1 MSQNEQVLAA
11 ETAETP
17 RLSIAE
23 QFARR
28 KQGQAPSQ
36 LNSQRVPIY
45 GDKATATIETKPL
58 TWRLA
63 HHDAILDL
71 ETYQS

>member
-1 MSQNEQVLAA
+1 MSQNEQNLAA
-11 ETAETP
+11 ENAATP

-36 LNSQRVPIY
+36 FNNQRVPI
-45 GDKATATIETKPL
+45 
-58 TWRLA
+58 
-63 HHDAILDL
+63 
-71 ETYQS
+71 